1 MNNSLDDFF
10 SQYNVLS
17 YDKDQIII
25 HADDI
30 PTGVFYLK
38 SGFVKMSSI
47 LENGREITLNIFK
60 PGSYFPMIWAITDIP
75 DTYFYKTIAPTELQR
90 APRDLLIE
98 FVKKNPEALYSLTKR
113 ILIGVKG
120 LLLNIEYQLSGDSY
134 HRVIAA
140 LVLSTK
146 RFGVKGKSDKH
157 IINIPLTHQEIADL
171 AGLTRETV
179 SLAIEK
185 LVKKKIIL
193 YQGKKLVI
201 NDFLKL
207 EEESTIDEMEA
218 LKPETL

>member
-30 PTGVFYLK
+30 PTGDFYLK

-98 FVKKNPEALYSLTKR
+98 FVKKNPEALYRLTKR

-120 LLLNIEYQLSGDSY
+120 LLLNIEHQLSGDSY

-146 RFGVKGKSDKH
+146 RFGVKGKSGKFL
-157 IINIPLTHQEIADL
+157 IKLPLTHQEIADL

-185 LVKKKIIL
+185 LAKK
-193 YQGKKLVI
+193 
-201 NDFLKL
+201 
-207 EEESTIDEMEA
+207 
-218 LKPETL
+218 